1 MARRILLTT
10 LAAGLLCAKPAAAR
24 VAVVA
29 TGTNDVALLDVVT
42 DRVVARP
49 ALPGPSRAVAVSRD
63 GRLGLYV
70 ISGGPGD
77 DRINVV
83 RGDHDTV
90 RRGPGRDVV
99 FADPADEVAADCED
113 VRR

>member
-24 VAVVA
+24 REAPA
-29 TGTNDVALLDVVT
+29 PGQGRGCRRRGL
-42 DRVVARP
+42 RRP
-49 ALPGPSRAVAVSRD
+49 RPC
-63 GRLGLYV
+63 LGLDV

-90 RRGPGRDVV
+90 RCGPGRDVV